1 MGKKKMSKEERKKYE
16 AEKAE
21 ALRLEAEK
29 ERFVFIMRHCR
40 FISLNNL
47 TKLLYRQRQLE
58 EERCQKLKQ
67 LSDARERQKREI
79 RENKMRRVQLAES
92 CEFFK
97 SMKIFSWNS

>member
-21 ALRLEAEK
+21 ALRIEAEK
-29 ERFVFIMRHCR
+29 ERFVFIISNKIRWYFTDLIY
-40 FISLNNL
+40 FIGISHS
-47 TKLLYRQRQLE
+47 QRQLE

-67 LSDARERQKREI
+67 LSDARERQKREF

-97 SMKIFSWNS
+97 SMV